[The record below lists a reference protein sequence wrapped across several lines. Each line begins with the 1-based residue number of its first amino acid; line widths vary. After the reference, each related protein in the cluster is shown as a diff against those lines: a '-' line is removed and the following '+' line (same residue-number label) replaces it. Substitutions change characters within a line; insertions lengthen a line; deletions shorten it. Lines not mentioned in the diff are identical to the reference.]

1 MSASELVSGT
11 YSVTGSGTK
20 DVTNYASISVPA
32 GSEGTPTATKGAVNN
47 HSISVTPS
55 VTNTGGYI
63 SGSTKTGTAATVSA
77 SELVS
82 GNKEITANGTNIDVT
97 DYATV
102 SVAVPGGGGSDLPV
116 YTGEITVTPTQE
128 TQVLE
133 TADHSVLDNITINP
147 IPHNYGL
154 ITWDGSALTV
164 S

>member
-1 MSASELVSGT
+1 MYDRVVLDGELSLDLQLDGEFGV
-11 YSVTGSGTK
+11 V
-20 DVTNYASISVPA
+20 I
-32 GSEGTPTATKGAVNN
+32 
-47 HSISVTPS
+47 
-55 VTNTGGYI
+55 
-63 SGSTKTGTAATVSA
+63 
-77 SELVS
+77 
-82 GNKEITANGTNIDVT
+82 
-97 DYATV
+97 
-102 SVAVPGGGGSDLPV
+102 GGGGDLPV